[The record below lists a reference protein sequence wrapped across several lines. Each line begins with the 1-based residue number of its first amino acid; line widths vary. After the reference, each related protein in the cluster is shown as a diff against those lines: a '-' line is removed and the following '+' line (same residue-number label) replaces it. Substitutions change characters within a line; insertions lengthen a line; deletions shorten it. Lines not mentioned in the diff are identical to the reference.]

1 MMLPALNIHL
11 SRCMHLFCIG
21 LGDTGMDTGEQGER
35 CLYLCP
41 LVLSSAM
48 VFRTTVK
55 SPVPPLDKLRTA
67 LHDFQ
72 ESVIQ
77 SYRFAGCWP
86 AGMLM

>member
-1 MMLPALNIHL
+1 M
-11 SRCMHLFCIG
+11 CMHLFCIG
-21 LGDTGMDTGEQGER
+21 LGDIGMDTGEQRER

-55 SPVPPLDKLRTA
+55 SPGLPLDKLRTT

-77 SYRFAGCWP
+77 SYRFAGRWP
-86 AGMLM
+86 AGMLMELLISL